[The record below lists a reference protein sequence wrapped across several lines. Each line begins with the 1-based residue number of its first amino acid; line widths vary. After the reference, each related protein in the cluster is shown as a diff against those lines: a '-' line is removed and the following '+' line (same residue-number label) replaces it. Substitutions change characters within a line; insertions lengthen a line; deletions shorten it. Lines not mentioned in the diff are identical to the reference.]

1 MLSYDFFNVRV
12 CVKIRF
18 PILISNHT
26 NQQKFLALVQNGI
39 QASNSTQS

>member
-1 MLSYDFFNVRV
+1 MLSYDFF
-12 CVKIRF
+12 KDT
-18 PILISNHT
+18 ISHTNHT